1 MHLERSLRLNHDLRE
16 MAGTAFTLA
25 RFAELA
31 AAQHHAVQAL
41 RLAGAAATLRDR
53 LEMVL
58 PPEAGRRHEERLE
71 PARRTMGPRAEAV
84 FDAGRGLS
92 VDAAVAEALA
102 LDSEPAEQPVDPLSP
117 REREVVVLIGRGY
130 TNRRIAEELVIGEA
144 TVATHVQ
151 HILSKLALASRTQIA
166 VWAERQ
172 QPSVGGANSVSGVE
186 HATLPR

>member
-1 MHLERSLRLNHDLRE
+1 LNHDLHE
-16 MAGTAFTLA
+16 LAGTAFTLA
-25 RFAELA
+25 RYAELA
-31 AAQHHAVQAL
+31 AAQHQAVPAL
-41 RLAGAAATLRDR
+41 RLAGAAAALRDR

-71 PARRTMGPRAEAV
+71 LARRTLGPRAGDI

-102 LDSEPAEQPVDPLSP
+102 LASEHADLPLDPLSP

-151 HILSKLALASRTQIA
+151 HILSKLELASRTQIA

-172 QPSVGGANSVSGVE
+172 QPNVGGANSALGVE
-186 HATLPR
+186 HATVPR